1 MTASSTESRNRNA
14 PPPSNGQVRYHE
26 AGPPVRLNP
35 VTALRRNWLLAL
47 APVVLLVG
55 VALFVGLTRPA
66 VYTSQS
72 RLAITRLDVSA
83 PGALAGFAVAT
94 RSLASAYSRSV
105 DADAVIVPVANE
117 LGLDPA
123 EVAARVSASPIPES
137 PVFYVQAFADSEPQ
151 AIALANAT
159 SDSLLAYIV
168 KLNSSTEDSDRLYA
182 RFKRAALLY
191 NKRLADKQAAA
202 RAFGED
208 DSEVNRSAFQRAS
221 AERDAVSLR
230 RTALREAYQK
240 SQQGQ
245 LSSDF
250 VQTLS
255 PATAAES
262 DRISRLQLFVF
273 VALVAGGV
281 VGLALAVWQ
290 SNREARRELI

>member
-1 MTASSTESRNRNA
+1 
-14 PPPSNGQVRYHE
+14 
-26 AGPPVRLNP
+26 
-35 VTALRRNWLLAL
+35 
-47 APVVLLVG
+47 VG